1 MDPIAVALAGIDADQ
16 VTVPDEAGALWKVD
30 EALVAAGVEE
40 AQLDFGG
47 DLREKREVRTRA
59 VVGGP
64 EGILI
69 PEHSGLPAPYASRQ
83 LLKRSLHGGVF
94 APAAT

>member
-1 MDPIAVALAGIDADQ
+1 MDPIAVALAGIDAEQ

-47 DLREKREVRTRA
+47 DLREEREVRTRA

-64 EGILI
+64 EGIG
-69 PEHSGLPAPYASRQ
+69 PTRPDFHS
-83 LLKRSLHGGVF
+83 
-94 APAAT
+94 